1 MGRRMLAY
9 RIALT
14 LISIAIVLIAF
25 GLITGTKL
33 VKYLPERGLRAKLA
47 GTRTPESRTEY
58 KGTLGDRGCRGNTR
72 GASCRDE
79 PRADGVSVA
88 VVRRA

>member
-25 GLITGTKL
+25 RLIAGTKL
-33 VKYLPERGLRAKLA
+33 VKYLPECGLRAKLA
-47 GTRTPESRTEY
+47 GTRTTESRT
-58 KGTLGDRGCRGNTR
+58 G
-72 GASCRDE
+72 
-79 PRADGVSVA
+79 
-88 VVRRA
+88 